1 MKQIQN
7 ATRTMN
13 MTILHFTED
22 FNQQLFLDYEHNNP
36 DFTGDR
42 NHQLFLWR
50 NSQQMIIN
58 NKPRAEPIG

>member
-22 FNQQLFLDYEHNNP
+22 LNHQLFLDNEHNNP